1 MKIYTK
7 KGDDGKTMLL
17 GGTRLPKHH
26 IRIAAYGDI
35 DELNSFIGLVA
46 DLLPSNQ
53 QILREIQ
60 NNLFEKINRDTKK
73 LLNKYKI
80 NI

>member
-26 IRIAAYGDI
+26 IRIAAYGDV
-35 DELNSFIGLVA
+35 DELNSFIGLVS
-46 DLLPSNQ
+46 DLLPSH
-53 QILREIQ
+53 
-60 NNLFEKINRDTKK
+60 K
-73 LLNKYKI
+73 
-80 NI
+80 